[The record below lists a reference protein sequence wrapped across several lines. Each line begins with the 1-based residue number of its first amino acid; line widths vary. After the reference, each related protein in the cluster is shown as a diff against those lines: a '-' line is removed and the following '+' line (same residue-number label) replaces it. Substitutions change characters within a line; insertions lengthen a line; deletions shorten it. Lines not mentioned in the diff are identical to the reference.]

1 MLKSVQETRKSGTY
15 RIVCYASVKY
25 NILPLAGNWRISLR
39 VFPTHNNLSAKQV
52 GRCRCRS
59 GKDRLTSNDWSRVQS
74 RASFLLIFGEKETS
88 GETEKRKITIL
99 FSFHFSCTDG
109 FVGKKRL
116 VHSRSNMLG
125 KAILL
130 PPSNSERS
138 NSQIKK
144 AMLSAEQ
151 RRFSLPLDGQ
161 NEKNK
166 KKVCNRDEEARE
178 GRLQPIYLPKS
189 QSRWGAKRDP
199 LIDPLPPPPLVKRNA
214 FSNRCPEDL
223 VIKIH
228 GGRLLRRRRSI

>member
-1 MLKSVQETRKSGTY
+1 MYIPSPFNYAVESEKNPSPSLSFSIQSTTLSLPTRADGNRRVEKGKEKEKAFRIKKGNSPSMLKSVQESRKSGTY
-15 RIVCYASVKY
+15 RIVCYARVKY

-59 GKDRLTSNDWSRVQS
+59 GKDRLTSNDRSRVQS

-151 RRFSLPLDGQ
+151 RRFSPPLDGQ
-161 NEKNK
+161 KGK
-166 KKVCNRDEEARE
+166 K
-178 GRLQPIYLPKS
+178 
-189 QSRWGAKRDP
+189 
-199 LIDPLPPPPLVKRNA
+199 
-214 FSNRCPEDL
+214 
-223 VIKIH
+223 
-228 GGRLLRRRRSI
+228 